1 MSKRRIEID
10 GEVKLVSFSEWRK
23 ITEQGGVEFKNT
35 NFTKKKS
42 KDKLKIKDVQVEND
56 PSDSELTKQDQ
67 NNSEE

>member
-56 PSDSELTKQDQ
+56 PSDSEPTKQDQ